1 MTQLMMMIKT
11 LKVIISSTD
20 FLVNVQK
27 RQIRFKNKY
36 KKFKTTG
43 KFSNYN
49 PAKFCKGTAEIDRHW
64 NVKCAT
70 IRR

>member
-49 PAKFCKGTAEIDRHW
+49 PAKFVKALQKLTGTGMS
-64 NVKCAT
+64 NVLQ
-70 IRR
+70 